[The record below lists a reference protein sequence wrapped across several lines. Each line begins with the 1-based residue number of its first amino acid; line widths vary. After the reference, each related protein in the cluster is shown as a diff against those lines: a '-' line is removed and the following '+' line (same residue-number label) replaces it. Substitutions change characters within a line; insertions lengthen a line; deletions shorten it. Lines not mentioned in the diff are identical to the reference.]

1 MQRIIASPCQSQIDS
16 PHFTRMENTGNGYL
30 PNNIPNWNY
39 KYKPAFA
46 LFDLQGNLVQTWVD
60 DNAEPSDWLH
70 NTVHSYTYP
79 VTFTDI
85 PKGTYQWA
93 IAIIDQTKDQQ
104 PGIKLAIKDKQE
116 KKVGFY
122 LMRSLFNKNNYMKN
136 YKFSKEIKGLFSP
149 Q

>member
-16 PHFTRMENTGNGYL
+16 PHFTRMEKY
-30 PNNIPNWNY
+30 WNY

-93 IAIIDQTKDQQ
+93 VAIIDQTKDQQ

-116 KKVGFY
+116 KKGWF
-122 LMRSLFNKNNYMKN
+122 LLN
-136 YKFSKEIKGLFSP
+136 EIVI

>member
-1 MQRIIASPCQSQIDS
+1 M
-16 PHFTRMENTGNGYL
+16 
-30 PNNIPNWNY
+30 
-39 KYKPAFA
+39 
-46 LFDLQGNLVQTWVD
+46 FDLQGNLVQTWVD

-93 IAIIDQTKDQQ
+93 VAIIDQTKDQQ

-116 KKVGFY
+116 KKAGFY